1 MRSPAE
7 LDLVRRDAGL
17 PGLGL
22 LFDSPALLAALRT
35 LSGSTRLQ
43 ACQLRYL
50 RYKPGRNCLAAY
62 TLTVAGRD
70 WPMYAKAHAADAPGK
85 LTKSAQRSVGSSPL
99 GPGRLLLPQ
108 AQMEFCLF
116 PQDNKLPSLAQW
128 TDSAWHTGFLSRK
141 RPEWSVPE
149 SASWRT
155 LAYKPERRWVA
166 AWDLG
171 SGRKGVLRLHSAE
184 TFAAAQPHLPAPSSG
199 EILRVAAP
207 SLLSRSHQAVW
218 SDWQEGTPLSA
229 ELNTHTNDTCWDLV
243 GQALGEFHAQTGTGP
258 LTPSAADSISSLT
271 STRQLLGFLLP
282 RTQSRLHE
290 LCDLLR
296 QSAPHSSV
304 PMVRLHGDFS
314 ASQVLLA
321 PHDTVALLDLD
332 ESRLGPAAMD
342 LGTFLAALDL
352 EVIRGRL
359 SSRRVEEIRDGLLR
373 GYARRR
379 PTLDVRD
386 VEFQRSVALFQ
397 RLPEFFRSGESDW
410 PQLTHTGLELL
421 GSRCAAATTSRW
433 SSAPQCPVSDPA
445 LPHLDTALCCVSMA
459 PLLTEAL
466 TQTDATSATGGLF
479 LESADLRRHKTGR
492 RALIEYRLRAAQ
504 PCQESSVVRVL
515 GKLRRRGLD
524 DSNLEMLQLL
534 GQGAFQRH
542 SADGSSIPAVLG
554 SVPRLGLW
562 LQELVPGTALSEV
575 LNTPLARPAIRR
587 TAEALHKLHR
597 QTLPLRRTHT
607 SGDELE
613 ILEIHLREVADQR
626 PEWRPRLT
634 WIWDE
639 CQRLVATLPA
649 AASVPVHR
657 DFYHDQ
663 VLVAGERLWL
673 VDFDLLCAGDPALD
687 VGNFAGHLLELA
699 LREPAQRPHLE
710 SLAEAF
716 VQRYQELA
724 PSVSR
729 FVLDAYTTLTLVR
742 HISLSTRFE
751 ARRPFT
757 ARLLELCEQRLGR
770 QASPLPTPHHRRTA
784 APSTAYSV
792 LSLP

>member
-35 LSGSTRLQ
+35 LSGSARLQ

-116 PQDNKLPSLAQW
+116 PQDNKLPSLTQW
-128 TDSAWHTGFLSRK
+128 TDSAWRTGFLSRK
-141 RPEWSVPE
+141 RPDWSVPE

-166 AWDLG
+166 ALDLG

-184 TFAAAQPHLPAPSSG
+184 TFAAAQPQLPAPCSG

-207 SLLSRSHQAVW
+207 SLLSRSHQAIW
-218 SDWQEGTPLSA
+218 SDWQEGSPLA
-229 ELNTHTNDTCWDLV
+229 TDLNTRTNDTCWDLV
-243 GQALGEFHAQTGTGP
+243 GQALGEFHAQTGAGP
-258 LTPSAADSISSLT
+258 LDPSASDPMSTLA
-271 STRQLLGFLLP
+271 STRQLLGHLLP

-290 LCDLLR
+290 LCDVLR
-296 QSAPHSSV
+296 RTPPHCSV
-304 PMVRLHGDFS
+304 PLVRLHGDFS
-314 ASQVLLA
+314 ASQVVLS
-321 PHDTVALLDLD
+321 PHGTVALLDLD
-332 ESRLGPAAMD
+332 ESRLGAAAVD
-342 LGTFLAALDL
+342 LGSFLAALDL

-359 SSRRVEEIRDGLLR
+359 SSRRVEEVRDELLH

-379 PTLDVRD
+379 PALKLQD
-386 VEFQRSVALFQ
+386 VEFHRSIALFH

-410 PQLTHTGLELL
+410 PQLTHTGLEIL
-421 GSRCAAATTSRW
+421 GSRCPLASPSRW
-433 SSAPQCPVSDPA
+433 NTAPRCPVSDPA

-466 TQTDATSATGGLF
+466 AQTDAPGATGGLF
-479 LESADLRRHKTGR
+479 LESAALRRHKTGR
-492 RALIEYRLRAAQ
+492 RALIEYRLRVAHRSGDG
-504 PCQESSVVRVL
+504 PVVRVL

-524 DSNLEMLQLL
+524 DSNLELLQRL

-554 SVPRLGLW
+554 TVPRLGLW

-575 LNTPLARPAIRR
+575 LNTPLAHPAIRR

-607 SGDELE
+607 SRDELE

-626 PEWRPRLT
+626 PDWRPRLT

-639 CQRLVATLPA
+639 CQRLVASLPA
-649 AASVPVHR
+649 APSAPVHR

-663 VLVAGERLWL
+663 VLIEGEHLWL
-673 VDFDLLCAGDPALD
+673 VDFDLLCAGNPALD

-699 LREPAQRPHLE
+699 LREPSQRCHLE

-716 VQRYQELA
+716 LQRYQELA

-729 FVLDAYTTLTLVR
+729 FLLDAYTTLTLVR

-770 QASPLPTPHHRRTA
+770 ETSRTPHHRRTA
-784 APSTAYSV
+784 TLSIPCSV